1 LETKIH
7 YGILKN
13 VQLTM
18 LNFAPM
24 LTFLILTIA
33 LSEHAEVLAMKMR
46 TTEEKAL
53 RAIIDFKV
61 SKK

>member
-1 LETKIH
+1 
-7 YGILKN
+7 
-13 VQLTM
+13 M